1 MGTVTRYQAVRTA
14 IQELGPQ
21 ASHREIADY
30 VQRHMGIELGDPRML
45 ALYVSMVNSKMSR
58 KPSKPKD
65 LGRRAALA
73 PHHPQFVVCRVGI
86 AQWP

>member
-30 VQRHMGIELGDPRML
+30 VQRHLGIELGDPRML

-58 KPSKPKD
+58 KPRNMDIPSSVAVPA
-65 LGRRAALA
+65 RR
-73 PHHPQFVVCRVGI
+73 
-86 AQWP
+86 

>member
-30 VQRHMGIELGDPRML
+30 VQRHLGIELGDPRML

-58 KPSKPKD
+58 KPRSTGIPSSVAVPA
-65 LGRRAALA
+65 RR
-73 PHHPQFVVCRVGI
+73 
-86 AQWP
+86 